1 MGMNDTILYPTTDE
15 PDFSLKIFNKKEFND
30 TKIDKQQDIINNQDD
45 IEEHADKLCSPD
57 FELATHQRFV
67 KNFLSNQTPY
77 NSLLLYHGLGTG
89 KTCSAIGVSEE
100 YREYMKQTDT
110 SKKIIVLANENVQNN
125 FRLQLFDDNLLNET
139 NGIWNIRSCIGN
151 SLIQEVNPMNIRNIS
166 KDKI

>member
-1 MGMNDTILYPTTDE
+1 MSDTILYPTTDE

-30 TKIDKQQDIINNQDD
+30 TKIDKPDVIINQDD
-45 IEEHADKLCSPD
+45 IERHADKLCSAD

-110 SKKIIVLANENVQNN
+110 SKKNN
-125 FRLQLFDDNLLNET
+125 CFSE
-139 NGIWNIRSCIGN
+139 
-151 SLIQEVNPMNIRNIS
+151 
-166 KDKI
+166 

>member
-1 MGMNDTILYPTTDE
+1 M
-15 PDFSLKIFNKKEFND
+15 
-30 TKIDKQQDIINNQDD
+30 
-45 IEEHADKLCSPD
+45 
-57 FELATHQRFV
+57 ATHQRFV

-125 FRLQLFDDNLLNET
+125 FRLQLFDDTKLKLVE
-139 NGIWNIRSCIGN
+139 GIWEITGCTGN
-151 SLIQEVNPMNIRNIS
+151 KFLREINPMNLQGLSR
-166 KDKI
+166 DKVLTQVKRLINQAYLFMGFKAEFSE